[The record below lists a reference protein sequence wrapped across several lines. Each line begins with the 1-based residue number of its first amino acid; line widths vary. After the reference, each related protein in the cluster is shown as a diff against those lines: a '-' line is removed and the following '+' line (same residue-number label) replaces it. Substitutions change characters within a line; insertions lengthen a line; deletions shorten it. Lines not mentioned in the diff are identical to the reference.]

1 MQSARIAFA
10 NAAAA
15 AEKQPTSKNS
25 RIFVRKLRR
34 EPSALLNHRVNC
46 TCEPHLQ
53 TASVNLVA
61 R

>member
-25 RIFVRKLRR
+25 RICVRNLRR
-34 EPSALLNHRVNC
+34 APSAFL
-46 TCEPHLQ
+46 P
-53 TASVNLVA
+53 
-61 R
+61 